1 MQALQDKLDSGQA
14 TITFELLHFLKVWL
28 TRHINEGGQA
38 LRRVFRRGRRSQQVV
53 RSRRAGDEEAQVVVE
68 VLVRTAGQASDSS
81 TGNPTHPS
89 GNTTMQH
96 TSTVR
101 LALLAL
107 VLAGSLGATAAHAEA
122 LACPTLSTATQVQP
136 CPTEDELKHTYTGYC
151 DNARLYGRD
160 VLTCASFENY
170 KEVKNVALWEAE
182 GGKFDGYL
190 SCNVDA
196 ASIKASRHRS
206 WASSASRR
214 SPA

>member
-1 MQALQDKLDSGQA
+1 
-14 TITFELLHFLKVWL
+14 
-28 TRHINEGGQA
+28 
-38 LRRVFRRGRRSQQVV
+38 
-53 RSRRAGDEEAQVVVE
+53 
-68 VLVRTAGQASDSS
+68 
-81 TGNPTHPS
+81 
-89 GNTTMQH
+89 MQH

-136 CPTEDELKHTYTGYC
+136 CPTEDELKYTYTGYC
-151 DNARLYGRD
+151 SDNARLYGRD

-170 KEVKNVALWEAE
+170 KEVKNVAPWEAE

-196 ASIKASRHRS
+196 ASIKASKAQKLSIERVKTLTRVICDYENDHRLVHRTKS
-206 WASSASRR
+206 ECVVEAADCSGAECKARCD
-214 SPA
+214 